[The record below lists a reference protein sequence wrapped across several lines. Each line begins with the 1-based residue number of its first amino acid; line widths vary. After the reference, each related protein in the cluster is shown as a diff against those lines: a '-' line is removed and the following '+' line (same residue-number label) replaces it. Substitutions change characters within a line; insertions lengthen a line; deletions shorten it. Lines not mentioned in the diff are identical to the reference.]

1 MIPFTRFMITKRWNF
16 KKKGDKMKRDCFTLI
31 ELLIVIGVIAILAGL
46 LMPALNK
53 ARGQANKIACRSN
66 LRQIGLAIQN
76 YTDDF
81 KGVFPRVAVM
91 KSIETDPEIP
101 AIQEVLAQQIGGEN
115 SKVFR
120 CPSDRGI
127 SGIVGVFTD
136 EDEDSDE
143 VTSTNFNYAGSNGKS
158 DFENE
163 GSSYE
168 FNTWLAGRRM
178 TNRSRSMLMHDLRP
192 YHGPAGKIGS
202 CNYLFA
208 DGRVDD
214 WK

>member
-16 KKKGDKMKRDCFTLI
+16 KKKGDKMKRDCFTLM
-31 ELLIVIGVIAILAGL
+31 ELLIVIGIIAILAGL

-101 AIQEVLAQQIGGEN
+101 AIQEVLAQQIGGE
-115 SKVFR
+115 
-120 CPSDRGI
+120 
-127 SGIVGVFTD
+127 
-136 EDEDSDE
+136 
-143 VTSTNFNYAGSNGKS
+143 
-158 DFENE
+158 
-163 GSSYE
+163 
-168 FNTWLAGRRM
+168 RR
-178 TNRSRSMLMHDLRP
+178 
-192 YHGPAGKIGS
+192 
-202 CNYLFA
+202 
-208 DGRVDD
+208 
-214 WK
+214 

>member
-1 MIPFTRFMITKRWNF
+1 MQRRY
-16 KKKGDKMKRDCFTLI
+16 FTLI
-31 ELLIVIGVIAILAGL
+31 ELLMVVGVIAILAGL
-46 LMPALNK
+46 LMPALSK
-53 ARGQANKIACRSN
+53 ARSRGNKIACRSN
-66 LRQIGLAIQN
+66 LRQIGLAIQS
-76 YTDDF
+76 YTDDY
-81 KGVFPRVAVM
+81 KNVFPRVAVM

-101 AIQEVLAQQIGGEN
+101 TIQEVLAQQLGGEN

-127 SGIVGVFTD
+127 NGIVGVFTD
-136 EDEDSDE
+136 EEEDSDE
-143 VTSTNFNYAGSNGKS
+143 VTETNFEYASSNGKS

-178 TNRSRSMLMHDLRP
+178 TNRSGSMLMHDLRP

-214 WK
+214 LK

>member
-1 MIPFTRFMITKRWNF
+1 
-16 KKKGDKMKRDCFTLI
+16 MKREPFTLI
-31 ELLIVIGVIAILAGL
+31 ELLIVVLIIAILAGL

-53 ARGQANKIACRSN
+53 AHGQANRIACRSN
-66 LRQIGLAIQN
+66 LKQIGVAIQN

-101 AIQEVLAQQIGGEN
+101 AIQEVLALQLGGEN

-120 CPSDRGI
+120 CPADHGI
-127 SGIVGVFTD
+127 NGIVGVFTD
-136 EDEDSDE
+136 EEEESDE
-143 VTSTNFNYAGSNGKS
+143 ITNTNFNYASSNGKS

-168 FNTWLAGRRM
+168 FNTWLAGRKM

-192 YHGPAGKIGS
+192 YHGPAGTSGS

-214 WK
+214 LQ